1 MDSTTSTEIK
11 EDKEKDENGNKFK
24 ENETGSHGNHDNMA
38 DEGPL
43 SLVQNKGDNNDMH
56 AVGQDT
62 EEENT
67 RNIVNSSGSGVTDRD
82 PIIGCGQRVMDHI
95 IERLFTLEKHQS
107 GN

>member
-1 MDSTTSTEIK
+1 MNTTTSTEIK
-11 EDKEKDENGNKFK
+11 KEKDENGNKFK

-43 SLVQNKGDNNDMH
+43 SLVQNKGDNKNMH

-62 EEENT
+62 EEENK
-67 RNIVNSSGSGVTDRD
+67 RNVVNSSGSGVTDKD

-95 IERLFTLEKHQS
+95 IERFFAIEKHQS